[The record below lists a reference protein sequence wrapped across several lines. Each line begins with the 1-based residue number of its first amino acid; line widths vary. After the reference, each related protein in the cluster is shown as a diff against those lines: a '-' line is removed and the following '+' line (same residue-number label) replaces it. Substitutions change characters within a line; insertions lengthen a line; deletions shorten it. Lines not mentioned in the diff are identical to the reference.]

1 MQMNQEVVEFVRN
14 LIRERAGIDLD
25 CSKDYLVFSRLE
37 PVARAEGFD
46 SIDEMIDIL
55 RRRPSSHLSTSIV
68 DAMLT
73 KETSFFRDTR
83 PFDVLR
89 DHIIP
94 EVMQSRRKERTLSI
108 WSAACASGQEPY
120 SIAMLIKEHFPE
132 LLSWRLRI
140 LASDLSQA
148 MISRSCAGRYSQ
160 LEVNRGLPARM
171 LIKYFNE
178 NGMDWQISTEIRNM
192 IEWRQINLCEPWINI
207 PSMDIVFLRNVLIYL
222 HMSAKKEILGRLRKV
237 LRSDGYLFMGTA
249 ETTLNLDRSLQPV
262 YLNQSVC
269 YRLGELDE
277 E

>member
-1 MQMNQEVVEFVRN
+1 MNQEVVEFVRN

-55 RRRPSSHLSTSIV
+55 RRRPSSHLSTAIV

-83 PFDVLR
+83 PFELLR
-89 DHIIP
+89 DKIIP
-94 EVMQSRRKERTLSI
+94 ELMQARRRQRSLSI

-120 SIAMLIKEHFPE
+120 SIAMLIKDHFPE
-132 LLSWRLRI
+132 LLSWDLTI

-148 MISRSCAGRYSQ
+148 MISRSCEGRYSQ

-178 NGMDWQISTEIRNM
+178 DGMDWQISKEIRNM
-192 IEWRQINLCEPWINI
+192 IEWRQVNLCEAWMNI
-207 PSMDIVFLRNVLIYL
+207 KNMDVVFLRNVLIYL
-222 HMSAKKEILGRLRKV
+222 HMSAKKEILARMRKV
-237 LRSDGYLFMGTA
+237 LRPDGFLFLGTA